1 MNSAAGKMKGAVKQ
15 IGVSMK
21 SVVVKKTEGSQIRR
35 GFGRRSV
42 AVMKSVGALM
52 RNAVERPL
60 ASPSGWLA
68 SGRWR
73 TNAARKRR
81 LARGTAGRIDPRC
94 FLELLH
100 TWRISTDLPM

>member
-1 MNSAAGKMKGAVKQ
+1 MNSAAGKIKGAVKQ

-42 AVMKSVGALM
+42 AVLKSVGALM
-52 RNAVERPL
+52 RIAVERPL
-60 ASPSGWLA
+60 ASPSGWLV

-73 TNAARKRR
+73 TNAVRKRR
-81 LARGTAGRIDPRC
+81 LVRGTAGRTNPRC
-94 FLELLH
+94 VLELLH
-100 TWRISTDLPM
+100 IWRI